1 MNFYEFNNTVFISKF
16 NIKTLLNITEN
27 TNNQA
32 FIKSLKEISE
42 KQAENTC
49 KFLFALNNL
58 KPGFSRNSF
67 LVTNEKLLF
76 IDKEDI
82 SLLKTPISAS
92 ADTIPLWLKE
102 LISNRKVISLNV
114 SFDNCLEASNN
125 YENKKCRINLVGLGD
140 VGGTLATG
148 LRLLGGDCIDSIGL
162 YDKDEKKIKR
172 WQCEC
177 GQILSPCLEDKFPQ
191 VIALEEAELFD
202 CDFFVFC
209 VSVGVPTVGSE
220 ACDVRLAQFKGN
232 SKIVNYYSKLAKDLN
247 YKGIFAVVS
256 DPVDLLCKVVFEA
269 GLSPNQI
276 RGYGL
281 GVMNARAAYYSN
293 EKEETSHY
301 LSEGRAFGPHGEGLV
316 IADSIK
322 NYNVDLSNYL
332 TEKSKKA
339 NLEIR
344 DAGFKPYIAP
354 ALSSG
359 SLSIIATI
367 KSEWNYSAT
376 FLGGTFMGSRNKLIR
391 GSIELETYE
400 MNDILFNKLQNTYN
414 DLNLQYNSLIKNI

>member
-1 MNFYEFNNTVFISKF
+1 MNFYELKDTVFISNF
-16 NIKTLLNITEN
+16 NLKNLLNITKT
-27 TNNQA
+27 TNNQN

-42 KQAENTC
+42 KQAEIT
-49 KFLFALNNL
+49 KGFVFILNSL
-58 KPGFSRNSF
+58 DPKFSRNSF
-67 LVTNEKLLF
+67 LVTHEKHMFLH
-76 IDKEDI
+76 KEDI
-82 SLLKTPISAS
+82 SLLRTPLNCQDS
-92 ADTIPLWLKE
+92 DIPLWLKE
-102 LISNRKVISLNV
+102 LISNRKVISLNI
-114 SFDNCLEASNN
+114 SYDNCHETTNN
-125 YENKKCRINLVGLGD
+125 YKNKKWRINLVGLGD

-162 YDKDEKKIKR
+162 YDKDENKIKR

-177 GQILSPCLEDKFPQ
+177 GQILSPSLEDNFPK
-191 VIALEEAELFD
+191 IIPLKEDNLFD
-202 CDFFVFC
+202 CDLFVFC
-209 VSVGVPTVGSE
+209 VSVGVPTVGAE
-220 ACDVRLAQFKGN
+220 VVDVRLAQFNGN
-232 SKIVNYYSKLAKDLN
+232 AKIISHYSVLAKGLN

-281 GVMNARAAYYSN
+281 GVMNARAAYYANQSTD
-293 EKEETSHY
+293 TSHY
-301 LSEGRAFGPHGEGLV
+301 LSEGRAFGPHGEGLI

-322 NYNVDLSNYL
+322 NYDIELSNYL
-332 TEKSKKA
+332 TEKTKKA

-344 DAGFKPYIAP
+344 NTGFKPYIAP

-367 KSEWNYSAT
+367 KSQWNYSAT
-376 FLGGTFMGSRNKLIR
+376 FLGGIFMGSRNRLIR

-400 MNDILFNKLQNTYN
+400 MNDALFSKLQTTYN
-414 DLNLQYNSLIKNI
+414 DLNSQYNNII